1 MMQATDQNPT
11 SDIQHPKSRRV
22 LVVGFG
28 NVLNGDDGFGVAVLQ
43 RLARHPDLPPG
54 VTLLEVGIGGM
65 SLIHVLQDG
74 YDALLL
80 VDAVDRGGAPGT
92 TYLLEPDVPDLA
104 TLPFEQRQDFLADMH
119 LATPARALLLARA
132 LDVLPRT
139 VYMLGCQPAVYEDL
153 ALGLSAPV
161 AQAVEAGVERLITE
175 LRRLTAAPCAGGSG

>member
-1 MMQATDQNPT
+1 
-11 SDIQHPKSRRV
+11 V

-43 RLARHPDLPPG
+43 RLARHPHLPPG

-65 SLIHVLQDG
+65 SMIHALQDG

-92 TYLLEPDVPDLA
+92 TYLLEPEVPNLA
-104 TLPFEQRQDFLADMH
+104 AVPYAERQDSLADMH

-132 LDVLPRT
+132 LDVLPPA
-139 VYMLGCQPAVYEDL
+139 VYLLGCQPAAYEDL
-153 ALGLSAPV
+153 VLGLSAPV
-161 AQAVEAGVERLITE
+161 ALAVETGVERLIVE
-175 LRRLTAAPCAGGSG
+175 IQRLTAAPPAAGSR